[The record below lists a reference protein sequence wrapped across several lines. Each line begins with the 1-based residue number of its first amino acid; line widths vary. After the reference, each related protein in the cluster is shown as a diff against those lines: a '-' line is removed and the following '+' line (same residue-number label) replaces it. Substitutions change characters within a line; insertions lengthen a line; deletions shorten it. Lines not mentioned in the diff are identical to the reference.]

1 MRTVVKYAKGCSD
14 LLSFKSTGSVIQKLI
29 CLILE
34 RVSQEMFFVLDTRKC
49 FLVILIFLINN
60 FNIQ

>member
-14 LLSFKSTGSVIQKLI
+14 LLFSKSTGFVIQKLI

-34 RVSQEMFFVLDTRKC
+34 GESQETYFVLDTRKC
-49 FLVILIFLINN
+49 FLIILFEK
-60 FNIQ
+60 